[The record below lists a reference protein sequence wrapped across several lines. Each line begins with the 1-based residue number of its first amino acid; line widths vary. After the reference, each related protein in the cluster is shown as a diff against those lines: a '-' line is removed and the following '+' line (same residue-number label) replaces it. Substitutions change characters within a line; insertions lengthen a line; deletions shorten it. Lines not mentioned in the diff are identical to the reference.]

1 MRWEQLEHVIGAA
14 ANVTA
19 EDEFIVIGS
28 QAILGTY
35 PDAPEPLVRSIEADI
50 YPVEAPDKADE
61 IDGALGDGSQF
72 HRSYGYYAHGVGP
85 ETAKAPT
92 HWQERLVRVAV
103 TARPGSGRQL
113 VAWCLEPHDL
123 VLAKCAAGR
132 DRDWEFAREALKADL
147 IDADALLDRL
157 AGMPIDRR
165 EQIHIRTM
173 LSGIIRKSQPL

>member
-14 ANVTA
+14 AHVTA

-35 PDAPEPLVRSIEADI
+35 PDAPEPLVRSIEVDI
-50 YPVEAPDKADE
+50 YPLEDPDKADE

-72 HRSYGYYAHGVGP
+72 HRAYGYYAHGVGP
-85 ETAKAPT
+85 ETAKAPAR
-92 HWQERLVRVAV
+92 WQERLVRVAV
-103 TARPGSGRQL
+103 TARPASGRQP

-132 DRDWEFAREALKADL
+132 DRDWEFAREALTADL
-147 IDADALLDRL
+147 VEADELLNRL
-157 AGMPIDRR
+157 TDMPVDRR
-165 EQIHIRTM
+165 EQDHIRTM
-173 LSGIIRKSQPL
+173 LSGIVKTG